1 MVTNLSKVD
10 ARVDHG
16 GMMAAGAAFGHS
28 EYREY

>member
-16 GMMAAGAAFGHS
+16 GMMAAGAAF
-28 EYREY
+28 EPNNQ